1 MELPPASGSIE
12 EFFDHTPPATAMSFV
27 VIQLLSP
34 DFKCL
39 MDELLA
45 RHTK

>member
-1 MELPPASGSIE
+1 
-12 EFFDHTPPATAMSFV
+12 MSFV
-27 VIQLLSP
+27 VTQHMSR

-39 MDELLA
+39 MDERLA

>member
-1 MELPPASGSIE
+1 
-12 EFFDHTPPATAMSFV
+12 MSFV
-27 VIQLLSP
+27 VTQHLSP

-39 MDELLA
+39 MDERLA